1 MRGRRSG
8 MIWTGILLVYLTIF
22 AIPPVYA
29 YIDAGSGSFLF
40 QILIG
45 GLLGAAV
52 AVKAFWRRIWAF
64 FTRRP
69 SRRVPQPLGPPARE
83 D

>member
-8 MIWTGILLVYLTIF
+8 MVWTGMLLVYLMMI
-22 AIPPVYA
+22 AIPQAHA
-29 YIDAGSGSFLF
+29 YIDPGSGSFLF

-52 AVKAFWRRIWAF
+52 AVKAFGRRIWAF
-64 FTRRP
+64 FTRRSRTEPHPVGP
-69 SRRVPQPLGPPARE
+69 SARE